1 MSLPIVLMF
10 LLVTSLLA
18 SVGIRRATL
27 GEAMSRNQ
35 IELETARQAAEAALR
50 DAERDLL
57 LGAALQTN
65 ALCARGAAERP
76 TKDHVAEFNSTCSR
90 GQCYFDQAY
99 YIASR
104 YQQSDTD
111 PTTTN
116 PQPWWPTTNNKGG
129 LWNNTFANKP
139 SDAAGVNANCTF
151 NGAVPLGTFTGTARI
166 AAVARQPEYLI
177 ELFDF
182 DLSGDKFMRVTARG
196 FGTDQNTEVVM
207 QSYFRAFNG
216 LGGN

>member
-50 DAERDLL
+50 DAERDLRDQTGTL
-57 LGAALQTN
+57 RTN
-65 ALCARGAAERP
+65 ALCARGAERP
-76 TKDHVAEFNSTCSR
+76 TRTNLVGTFNSTCLR

-99 YIASR
+99 YLASR
-104 YQQSDTD
+104 YQQSATD
-111 PTTTN
+111 ATTTN
-116 PQPWWPTTNNKGG
+116 PQPWWPTSNSKGG
-129 LWNNTFANKP
+129 LWNNTFADKP
-139 SDAAGVNANCTF
+139 SDVAGTSTNCTF
-151 NGAVPLGTFTGTARI
+151 NGAVPLGTFTGSARI

-177 ELFDF
+177 ELFSLTD
-182 DLSGDKFMRVTARG
+182 DTFMRVTARG

-207 QSYFRAFNG
+207 QSYFRAFRD

>member
-50 DAERDLL
+50 DAERDLR
-57 LGAALQTN
+57 LGTGTLQTN

-76 TKDHVAEFNSTCSR
+76 TRPNLAEFNSTCSR
-90 GQCYFDQAY
+90 GQCYFDAPY
-99 YIASR
+99 YQASR
-104 YQQSDTD
+104 YQQSATD
-111 PTTTN
+111 ATTTN
-116 PQPWWPTTNNKGG
+116 PQPWWPTTNSKGG
-129 LWNNTFANKP
+129 QWNNTFANKP
-139 SDAAGVNANCTF
+139 SDAAGTNANCTF
-151 NGAVPLGTFTGTARI
+151 NGAVPLGTFTGSARI

-177 ELFDF
+177 ELFDRT
-182 DLSGDKFMRVTARG
+182 GDKFMRVTARG

-207 QSYFRAFNG
+207 QSYFRAFRE
-216 LGGN
+216 LGGS